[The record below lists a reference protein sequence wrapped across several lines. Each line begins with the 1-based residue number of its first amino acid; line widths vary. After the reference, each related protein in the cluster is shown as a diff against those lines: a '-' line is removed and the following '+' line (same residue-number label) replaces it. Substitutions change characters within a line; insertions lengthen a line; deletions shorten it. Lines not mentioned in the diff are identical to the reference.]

1 MTDGITKKEFETKQS
16 YSMRW
21 TNRRRMAWLALISIV
36 VVTFMTFFMIPIAK
50 LQVLGEVITWFYF
63 TMTAIVG
70 AYMGLTTLSSM
81 KENGVTK
88 K

>member
-1 MTDGITKKEFETKQS
+1 MTEEITKKEFETKQS

-36 VVTFMTFFMIPIAK
+36 VVTLCAFFLVPVAK
-50 LQVLGEVITWFYF
+50 LKVLGEVITWFYF

>member
-21 TNRRRMAWLALISIV
+21 KNRRRMAWTALISIL

-70 AYMGLTTLSSM
+70 AYMGLTTLSSI
-81 KENGVTK
+81 KGNGVIK